1 MPTDATPN
9 CRSTRRSAAMRRLRL
24 SSPTASDPHNLVK
37 SSCLVTRVPAREASS
52 RKRANA
58 KGSSDPEPFGP
69 TRTLSFGLTVSS
81 AMNIRSNPRPPHDL
95 APERLWKSHLLSVS
109 YHHRVGNATGP
120 VERARPLRRVP
131 DDGTPPIDGSQTQAV
146 DVGNGSKPAKRPQQ
160 KRPRF
165 PGAFL
170 V

>member
-1 MPTDATPN
+1 MPTDETPN
-9 CRSTRRSAAMRRLRL
+9 CLSTRRSAAMRRLRL
-24 SSPTASDPHNLVK
+24 SSPTASDPHNLLK

-81 AMNIRSNPRPPHDL
+81 AMNIRSNLRSPHDL
-95 APERLWKSHLLSVS
+95 APERIWKSPLLSVS
-109 YHHRVGNATGP
+109 YQHRVGNATGP
-120 VERARPLRRVP
+120 VQRARPLRRMP

-146 DVGNGSKPAKRPQQ
+146 DVRNAVETRQATPT